1 MQSRLTRVYVV
12 KPLFIF
18 KTSVYTRILEFTNN
32 ECSLLTRLMAYTT
45 ASNNPLKLFHFWTLS
60 DVHVRLFQARC

>member
-1 MQSRLTRVYVV
+1 MIMMQSRLTRVYVV

-32 ECSLLTRLMAYTT
+32 ECSLLTPFNGLY
-45 ASNNPLKLFHFWTLS
+45 HCE
-60 DVHVRLFQARC
+60 Q